1 MSTGEGV
8 RNVKATSLPHPDTT
22 PILVERAADYF
33 GNAGQVFVIRAQ
45 LPANGTLTLTPD
57 RLIFEPES
65 PGHAVEIPVAE
76 IRSLGMGRW
85 HEPTGSFVP
94 VLKVRYRQNLIFGVH
109 VSHPE
114 RWIEAVESV
123 AAHLQSAGLAP
134 RYPRRLSRGLRLLV
148 TAVLILVLFASA
160 FPAFL
165 TRLGPRVSPRLAG
178 SAATAP
184 STP

>member
-1 MSTGEGV
+1 MSTQEG
-8 RNVKATSLPHPDTT
+8 NVKANAMPHTAGA

-57 RLIFEPES
+57 RLIFEPEI

-76 IRSLGMGRW
+76 TRSLGMGRW

-94 VLKVRYRQNLIFGVH
+94 VLKVRYRHNLIFGVH

-114 RWIEAVESV
+114 RWFEAVESV
-123 AAHLQSAGLAP
+123 AARLQSSELALP
-134 RYPRRLSRGLRLLV
+134 SCPRRLSRGLRLLV
-148 TAVLILVLFASA
+148 AAVLILVLFASA

-165 TRLGPRVSPRLAG
+165 TRLGPRMSPRLAG
-178 SAATAP
+178 SATSAP
-184 STP
+184 IAP

>member
-1 MSTGEGV
+1 M
-8 RNVKATSLPHPDTT
+8 KAGSMPRAGTT

-33 GNAGQVFVIRAQ
+33 GNAGQVFVIRAK
-45 LPANGTLTLTPD
+45 LPVNGTLTLTPD

-65 PGHAVEIPVAE
+65 PGHAVEIPVSE

-94 VLKVRYRQNLIFGVH
+94 VLKVRYRQNVIFGVH

-123 AAHLQSAGLAP
+123 AARLHSSELALP
-134 RYPRRLSRGLRLLV
+134 SYPRRLSRGLRLLV

-165 TRLGPRVSPRLAG
+165 TRLGPRVSPRLTG

-184 STP
+184 SAP

>member
-1 MSTGEGV
+1 MKT
-8 RNVKATSLPHPDTT
+8 TSLPHSATP

-45 LPANGTLTLTPD
+45 LPANGTLTLTRD

-65 PGHAVEIPVAE
+65 RAHAVEIPVTE

-85 HEPTGSFVP
+85 HEPSGSFVP
-94 VLKVRYRQNLIFGVH
+94 VLKVRYRRNLIFGVH

-123 AAHLQSAGLAP
+123 AAELQSSELALP

-148 TAVLILVLFASA
+148 AAVLILVLFASA

-178 SAATAP
+178 SAASAP
-184 STP
+184 VAP